1 LEKDFTEAEVT
12 ATFYSTRAGYYS
24 FEDDESDYGVFT
36 KYMVLGLEGKA
47 DSNGDGIVSFM
58 ELEQY
63 VQKGV
68 REWSTRKNKQQKP
81 YTKIHGEKT
90 GDLALSFTPDK
101 NKPSLTEKPIPIP
114 VSRADILFRS
124 TFLPGWGQY
133 YAGDKMK
140 GGIYGITAITLTG
153 YLAYN
158 LQSLAQ
164 AQNAY
169 SNTPVYPGTDLFFP
183 TYLQLQS
190 AKSELVTQEKATIL
204 SVGLLG
210 GFWLWNII
218 DAGAITN
225 IPKQDFFS
233 FDMGVRPIVV
243 GSATYVGSNQ
253 NNREEFGNFQFHFKF

>member
-1 LEKDFTEAEVT
+1 
-12 ATFYSTRAGYYS
+12 
-24 FEDDESDYGVFT
+24 
-36 KYMVLGLEGKA
+36 MVLGLEGKA

-101 NKPSLTEKPIPIP
+101 NKPSLTEKPIP

-140 GGIYGITAITLTG
+140 GGIYGATAITLTG

-183 TYLQLQS
+183 TYVQLQS

-233 FDMGVRPIVV
+233 FDMGVRPIGV